1 MATTRFTIGAALSA
15 VSESAA
21 TITNTMTAVN
31 TALGMANTF
40 VNRAAENQRI
50 RYAMESIDQTK
61 QIADEL
67 ALEMVKRDDVV
78 RKYVGTDQ
86 AMQDSFNE
94 YHAQLMAAAAATKP

>member
-15 VSESAA
+15 ISESAA
-21 TITNTMTAVN
+21 TITNTMTAIN
-31 TALGMANTF
+31 TTLGMANTF
-40 VNRAAENQRI
+40 VNRAADNQRI

-78 RKYVGTDQ
+78 RKYVGDDAELQ
-86 AMQDSFNE
+86 EAFNK
-94 YHAQLMAAAAATKP
+94 YHDQLMEAAAALKA

>member
-1 MATTRFTIGAALSA
+1 MATTRFTLGAALSA

-31 TALGMANTF
+31 TTLGMANTF
-40 VNRAAENQRI
+40 VNRAADNQRI

-86 AMQDSFNE
+86 TMQDSFNN

>member
-15 VSESAA
+15 ISESAA

-31 TALGMANTF
+31 TTLGMANTF
-40 VNRAAENQRI
+40 VNRAADNQRI

-78 RKYVGTDQ
+78 RKYVGDNAELQ
-86 AMQDSFNE
+86 QSFNK
-94 YHAQLMAAAAATKP
+94 YHDQLMAAAAALKA

>member
-15 VSESAA
+15 ISESAA

-40 VNRAAENQRI
+40 VNRAADNQRI

-78 RKYVGTDQ
+78 RKYVGDDQ
-86 AMQDSFNE
+86 TMQDSFNE
-94 YHAQLMAAAAATKP
+94 YHKQLMAAAAALKA

>member
-40 VNRAAENQRI
+40 VDRAAENQRI

-78 RKYVGTDQ
+78 RKYLNGDQ
-86 AMQDSFNE
+86 DLLDTFNE
-94 YHAQLMAAAAATKP
+94 YHKDLMAAAAAIKP

>member
-1 MATTRFTIGAALSA
+1 MATTRFTLGAALSA

-21 TITNTMTAVN
+21 TITNTMTAIN
-31 TALGMANTF
+31 TTLGMANTF
-40 VNRAAENQRI
+40 VNRAADNQRI

-86 AMQDSFNE
+86 VMQDSFNN

>member
-15 VSESAA
+15 ISESAA
-21 TITNTMTAVN
+21 TITNTMTAIN
-31 TALGMANTF
+31 TTLGMANTF
-40 VNRAAENQRI
+40 VNRAADNQRI

-78 RKYVGTDQ
+78 RKYVGDDAELQQ
-86 AMQDSFNE
+86 AFNT
-94 YHAQLMAAAAATKP
+94 YHDQLMAAAAALKA

>member
-21 TITNTMTAVN
+21 TITNTMTAIN
-31 TALGMANTF
+31 TTLGMANTF
-40 VNRAAENQRI
+40 VNRAADNQRI

-67 ALEMVKRDDVV
+67 ALEMVKRDDTV
-78 RKYVGTDQ
+78 RKYVGD
-86 AMQDSFNE
+86 DSELQSAFNK
-94 YHAQLMAAAAATKP
+94 YHDQLMEAAAAIKA

>member
-1 MATTRFTIGAALSA
+1 MATTRFTLGAALSA

-40 VNRAAENQRI
+40 VNRAADNQRI
-50 RYAMESIDQTK
+50 RYAMETIDQTK

-67 ALEMVKRDDVV
+67 ALEMVKRDDIV

-86 AMQDSFNE
+86 TMQDSFNN
-94 YHAQLMAAAAATKP
+94 YHAQLMAAAAASKP

>member
-1 MATTRFTIGAALSA
+1 VATTRFTIGAALSA

-40 VNRAAENQRI
+40 VNRAADNQRI

-67 ALEMVKRDDVV
+67 ALEMVKRDDVA
-78 RKYVGTDQ
+78 RKYLNGDQ
-86 AMQDSFNE
+86 ELLETFND
-94 YHAQLMAAAAATKP
+94 YHAQLMAAAQAIKP

>member
-40 VNRAAENQRI
+40 VNRAADNQRI

-67 ALEMVKRDDVV
+67 ALEMVKRDDTV
-78 RKYVGTDQ
+78 RKYVGD
-86 AMQDSFNE
+86 DSELQSAFNK
-94 YHAQLMAAAAATKP
+94 YHDQLMEAAAAIKA